1 MECIITEYPSNKA
14 NFPGVTGGVYK
25 TWSLIHRTIMI
36 CDY

>member
-1 MECIITEYPSNKA
+1 MKCIITEYSSNKA